1 MYRKIHIMNDK
12 KGKLYGTRVY
22 LAGNLEYTTE
32 NHARGWRDYLAE
44 ELGQLGIKTLDPTMV
59 VFEGQPHE
67 TEEVRERLKTSRDE
81 GRFDEV
87 VDYMVPV
94 VQKDLR
100 QIDLSDFV
108 IFNISINKPTFGTIH
123 ELVIAI
129 QQKKPVFICVG
140 DKKKTPLWLLG
151 IVPHRYFYD
160 SVSEIF
166 EKIQKINSG
175 EEGIDSDRWRLLI
188 DELR

>member
-1 MYRKIHIMNDK
+1 MNSK
-12 KGKLYGTRVY
+12 KRILRGTKVY
-22 LAGNLEYTTE
+22 LAGNLEYATE
-32 NHARGWRDYLAE
+32 SHARGWRDYLAE
-44 ELGQLGIKTLDPTMV
+44 ELKKIEIKTLDPTTV

-67 TEEVRERLKTSRDE
+67 TEEVREWLKLARE
-81 GRFDEV
+81 EERYDEV
-87 VDYMVPV
+87 VNYMVPV

-100 QIDLSDFV
+100 QIDLSDFI
-108 IFNISINKPTFGTIH
+108 IFNISVDSPTFGTIH

-151 IVPHRYFYD
+151 IVPHHYFYN
-160 SVSEIF
+160 SVDEIL
-166 EKIQKINSG
+166 EKIKQINSG
-175 EEGIDSDRWRLLI
+175 EEEIDSARWRLLI